1 MKLIFKALDFLF
13 FQITIYI
20 IINLFKIL
28 NFVVSNLLKIFYS
41 ILFKLDSI
49 ISRFLF
55 KLYFRY
61 IIRFLRYICSLSV
74 YIFPNFRNACRNYLV
89 NTIAKVKLFFT
100 FSKSK
105 NKHKNIT
112 GFSIKNRNILINY
125 KSTLLNYIVKRVCW

>member
-49 ISRFLF
+49 ISRFF
-55 KLYFRY
+55 FMLYFRY
-61 IIRFLRYICSLSV
+61 IIRFLGYICSLSV

-89 NTIAKVKLFFT
+89 NTIVKVKLFFT

-105 NKHKNIT
+105 NKHINII
-112 GFSIKNRNILINY
+112 GFSIKNRNILISY
-125 KSTLLNYIVKRVCW
+125 KSTLFNYIVKRVC

>member
-49 ISRFLF
+49 ISRFF
-55 KLYFRY
+55 FMLYFRY
-61 IIRFLRYICSLSV
+61 IIRFLGYICSLSV

-105 NKHKNIT
+105 TKHKNIT
-112 GFSIKNRNILINY
+112 SFSIKNRNILISY
-125 KSTLLNYIVKRVCW
+125 KSTLLNYIVKRVC

>member
-1 MKLIFKALDFLF
+1 MKLIFKALNFLF
-13 FQITIYI
+13 FQITIYN

-28 NFVVSNLLKIFYS
+28 NFVVSNLLKFFYS
-41 ILFKLDSI
+41 IIFKLDSI
-49 ISRFLF
+49 ISRFF
-55 KLYFRY
+55 FMLYFRY
-61 IIRFLRYICSLSV
+61 IIRFLGYICSLSV

-112 GFSIKNRNILINY
+112 GFSIKNRNILISY
-125 KSTLLNYIVKRVCW
+125 KSTLLNYIVKRVC